1 MGLQAVRETL
11 RAKGSSVHEL
21 VLEQPS
27 NPKLDGLA
35 RLAESR
41 GVRVRRIS
49 RGELDRMSR
58 GAKHQG
64 AIADAPDLRVL
75 DRDEL
80 FGALEKKEN
89 ALVMIL
95 DGIMDPQNFG
105 AVVRSAVALGAPYV
119 VWPAHSSAPLTPAT
133 FRASAG
139 AVEHATLCRVHAL
152 PDLLLGLRDRGFTVV
167 VLDAR
172 GESALEDLDLA
183 GPVAIVVGA
192 EDKGSRLAVR
202 RAATHLA
209 RLPIQATI
217 DSLNASVA
225 SAIALYEV
233 GRQRRAA
240 GLTTEAKPSGARASG
255 STGESDADSSDADE
269 PEDGATDHDV

>member
-1 MGLQAVRETL
+1 MGLQAVREAL
-11 RAKGSSVHEL
+11 RAPKGTVREL
-21 VLEQPS
+21 LLEQPT

-41 GVRVRRIS
+41 AVPVRRMG
-49 RGELDRMSR
+49 RGDLDRLAR
-58 GAKHQG
+58 GGRHQG
-64 AIADAPDLRVL
+64 VIADADDLRVL

-80 FGALEKKEN
+80 FEALEGVEN
-89 ALVMIL
+89 PTVMIL

-105 AVVRSAVALGAPYV
+105 AVVRSAVALGAPFV
-119 VWPAHSSAPLTPAT
+119 VWPEHASAPLTPAT

-139 AVEHATLCRVHAL
+139 AVEHATLCRVRAL

-172 GESALEDLDLA
+172 GESALEAVDLT
-183 GPVAIVVGA
+183 GPAAIVVGA
-192 EDKGSRLAVR
+192 EDKGSRPAVR
-202 RAATHLA
+202 RAATCLA
-209 RLPIQATI
+209 KLPIAATI

-233 GRQRRAA
+233 GRQRRTRPA
-240 GLTTEAKPSGARASG
+240 
-255 STGESDADSSDADE
+255 
-269 PEDGATDHDV
+269 